1 MNRFLSEECF
11 IGKENSIHVEGRST
25 QMYMTSHC
33 FGAEKQNEFIGRC
46 LSYYNNRHFKQS
58 EDDSLPMALK
68 YSTVL
73 LPFIQSEIG
82 KQFGYNPCPSKNVI
96 QKLEH
101 LTVFPSSFF
110 DVVSIDENSYCK
122 HLALGGWRDSRTAD
136 EKPTLSY
143 KIRWRVERIF
153 MILANRLGYLLV
165 KKQ

>member
-1 MNRFLSEECF
+1 MNCFLNERCF

-68 YSTVL
+68 YSTLL

-82 KQFGYNPCPSKNVI
+82 KQFGYNPFPSKNII
-96 QKLEH
+96 QKLQH
-101 LTVFPSSFF
+101 LTVFPSSFLML
-110 DVVSIDENSYCK
+110 YQ
-122 HLALGGWRDSRTAD
+122 LLRTA
-136 EKPTLSY
+136 
-143 KIRWRVERIF
+143 IAN
-153 MILANRLGYLLV
+153 ILHWVVGEIHVLQMKSLLYHIKYV
-165 KKQ
+165 GVWNVFL